1 MRLFTSLQTPVM
13 ALPFTQQAAR
23 LSRGFLLACLVAAAA
38 QFLSDHYGAP
48 AMLMAL
54 LIGMAFNFLA
64 ADPQCAPGL
73 EVTSKTLLRL
83 GVALLGFRLSFA
95 DLAELGWQSFAVV
108 IGLMALTMGFGVAMA
123 PLLKRRWRFG
133 LLTGGS
139 VAICGASAALAISAL
154 LPKGRKLEEDTL
166 FTVVAVTALST
177 MAMIFYPALFNMLGM
192 TDAQSGFLIGA
203 TVHDIAQVVGAGY
216 SISDTAGDIAT
227 IVKLQRVV
235 MLPVVLLALILAS
248 GAGGCGVAA
257 PAGLCRRVS
266 GLFRAEQS
274 GLCPRESVQPCRGG
288 VAMAAAER
296 DLGTGGAD
304 LAGGSVRAGA
314 APPDADRVRNGV
326 PAGAGA
332 VFGAVPVT
340 PRRQAQRPRPPMRGL
355 VAVWPGVGQD
365 EVIQHSEVGAEMRR
379 EH

>member
-1 MRLFTSLQTPVM
+1 MRLFTSLHTPV
-13 ALPFTQQAAR
+13 AAPPFAQQAAR

-64 ADPQCAPGL
+64 ADPQCGPGL

-83 GVALLGFRLSFA
+83 GVALLGFRLGFA

-123 PLLKRRWRFG
+123 FLLKRRWRFG

-154 LPKGRKLEEDTL
+154 LPKGAKLEEDTL

-235 MLPVVLLALILAS
+235 MLPVVLLAVILAS
-248 GAGGCGVAA
+248 GQGGAGSLRLPGFVLAFLACFALNSLGFVPAALSSLAGVASQWLLLIA
-257 PAGLCRRVS
+257 ISAL
-266 GLFRAEQS
+266 
-274 GLCPRESVQPCRGG
+274 G
-288 VAMAAAER
+288 VR
-296 DLGTGGAD
+296 TS
-304 LAGGSVRAGA
+304 LA
-314 APPDADRVRNGV
+314 
-326 PAGAGA
+326 A
-332 VFGAVPVT
+332 VFGLG
-340 PRRQAQRPRPPMRGL
+340 PRHLILIVSETVFLL
-355 VAVWPGVGQD
+355 VLALISV
-365 EVIQHSEVGAEMRR
+365 RFL
-379 EH
+379 

>member
-1 MRLFTSLQTPVM
+1 MRLFTSLQAPVM

-248 GAGGCGVAA
+248 GQGGAGSLRLPGFVVAFLACFALNSLGFVPANLSSLAGVASQWLLLIA
-257 PAGLCRRVS
+257 ISAL
-266 GLFRAEQS
+266 
-274 GLCPRESVQPCRGG
+274 G
-288 VAMAAAER
+288 VR
-296 DLGTGGAD
+296 TS
-304 LAGGSVRAGA
+304 LA
-314 APPDADRVRNGV
+314 
-326 PAGAGA
+326 A
-332 VFGAVPVT
+332 VFGLG
-340 PRRQAQRPRPPMRGL
+340 PRHLMLIVSETVFLL
-355 VAVWPGVGQD
+355 VLALFSV
-365 EVIQHSEVGAEMRR
+365 RFL
-379 EH
+379 

>member
-108 IGLMALTMGFGVAMA
+108 IGLMALTMGFGVVMA
-123 PLLKRRWRFG
+123 LLLKRRWRFG

-235 MLPVVLLALILAS
+235 MLPVVLLAVILAS
-248 GAGGCGVAA
+248 G
-257 PAGLCRRVS
+257 
-266 GLFRAEQS
+266 Q
-274 GLCPRESVQPCRGG
+274 
-288 VAMAAAER
+288 
-296 DLGTGGAD
+296 GGAGSLRLPGFVVAFLACFALNSFGFVPASLSS
-304 LAGGSVRAGA
+304 LAGTASQWLLLIAISALGVRTSLA
-314 APPDADRVRNGV
+314 
-326 PAGAGA
+326 A
-332 VFGAVPVT
+332 VFGLG
-340 PRRQAQRPRPPMRGL
+340 PRHLMLIVSETVFLL
-355 VAVWPGVGQD
+355 VLALFSV
-365 EVIQHSEVGAEMRR
+365 RFL
-379 EH
+379 

>member
-95 DLAELGWQSFAVV
+95 DLADLGWQSFAVV

-192 TDAQSGFLIGA
+192 TDAQSGLLIGA

-248 GAGGCGVAA
+248 GQGGAGSLRLPGFVVAFLACFALNSLGFVPANLSSLAGVASQWLLLIA
-257 PAGLCRRVS
+257 ISAL
-266 GLFRAEQS
+266 
-274 GLCPRESVQPCRGG
+274 G
-288 VAMAAAER
+288 VR
-296 DLGTGGAD
+296 TS
-304 LAGGSVRAGA
+304 LA
-314 APPDADRVRNGV
+314 
-326 PAGAGA
+326 A
-332 VFGAVPVT
+332 VFGLG
-340 PRRQAQRPRPPMRGL
+340 PRHLMLIVSETVFLL
-355 VAVWPGVGQD
+355 VLALFSV
-365 EVIQHSEVGAEMRR
+365 RFL
-379 EH
+379 

>member
-1 MRLFTSLQTPVM
+1 MRLFTSLQAPVM

-203 TVHDIAQVVGAGY
+203 TVHDIAQVVGAGC

-248 GAGGCGVAA
+248 GQGGAGSLRLPGFVVAFLACFALNSLGFVPANLSSLAGVASQWLLLIA
-257 PAGLCRRVS
+257 ISAL
-266 GLFRAEQS
+266 
-274 GLCPRESVQPCRGG
+274 G
-288 VAMAAAER
+288 VR
-296 DLGTGGAD
+296 TS
-304 LAGGSVRAGA
+304 LA
-314 APPDADRVRNGV
+314 
-326 PAGAGA
+326 A
-332 VFGAVPVT
+332 VFGLG
-340 PRRQAQRPRPPMRGL
+340 PRHLMLIVSETVFLL
-355 VAVWPGVGQD
+355 VLALFSV
-365 EVIQHSEVGAEMRR
+365 RFL
-379 EH
+379 

>member
-203 TVHDIAQVVGAGY
+203 TVHDVAQVVGAGY

-248 GAGGCGVAA
+248 GQGGAGSLRLPGFVVAFLACFALNSLGFVPANLSSLAGVASQWLPLSA
-257 PAGLCRRVS
+257 ISAL
-266 GLFRAEQS
+266 
-274 GLCPRESVQPCRGG
+274 G
-288 VAMAAAER
+288 VR
-296 DLGTGGAD
+296 TS
-304 LAGGSVRAGA
+304 LA
-314 APPDADRVRNGV
+314 
-326 PAGAGA
+326 A
-332 VFGAVPVT
+332 VFGLG
-340 PRRQAQRPRPPMRGL
+340 PRHLMLIVSETVFLL
-355 VAVWPGVGQD
+355 VLALFSV
-365 EVIQHSEVGAEMRR
+365 RFL
-379 EH
+379 

>member
-192 TDAQSGFLIGA
+192 TDTQSGFLIGA

-248 GAGGCGVAA
+248 GQGGAGSLRLPGFVVAFLACFAPNSLGFVPANLSSLAGVATQWLLLSA
-257 PAGLCRRVS
+257 ISAL
-266 GLFRAEQS
+266 
-274 GLCPRESVQPCRGG
+274 G
-288 VAMAAAER
+288 VR
-296 DLGTGGAD
+296 TS
-304 LAGGSVRAGA
+304 LA
-314 APPDADRVRNGV
+314 
-326 PAGAGA
+326 A
-332 VFGAVPVT
+332 VFGLG
-340 PRRQAQRPRPPMRGL
+340 PRHLMLIVSETVFLL
-355 VAVWPGVGQD
+355 VLALFSV
-365 EVIQHSEVGAEMRR
+365 RFL
-379 EH
+379 

>member
-203 TVHDIAQVVGAGY
+203 TVHDIAQVVGAGH

-248 GAGGCGVAA
+248 G
-257 PAGLCRRVS
+257 
-266 GLFRAEQS
+266 Q
-274 GLCPRESVQPCRGG
+274 
-288 VAMAAAER
+288 
-296 DLGTGGAD
+296 GGAGSLRLPGFVVAF
-304 LAGGSVRAGA
+304 LACFALNSLGFVPASLSSLAGA
-314 APPDADRVRNGV
+314 ASQWLLLSAISALGVRTSL
-326 PAGAGA
+326 AA
-332 VFGAVPVT
+332 VFGLG
-340 PRRQAQRPRPPMRGL
+340 PRHLMLIVSETVFLL
-355 VAVWPGVGQD
+355 VLALFSV
-365 EVIQHSEVGAEMRR
+365 RFL
-379 EH
+379 